1 MNLKLCINIQK
12 KEVQRPLKLLQ
23 RVFQNFQTI
32 FRLARPTVFRFSNVT
47 EFSLKKLITHNLRE
61 NVAIQ
66 IQLLGE
72 RGGSDV
78 QHRKEKKRV
87 TICHIGLGHWV
98 QTYLSKVTPSPYKLR
113 HMKKELFLV

>member
-47 EFSLKKLITHNLRE
+47 EFSLKKLITHNVRE

-66 IQLLGE
+66 IRLLGE

-87 TICHIGLGHWV
+87 TIYHIGLGHWV